1 MIGAYMRAAV
11 VFEAGGPEQ
20 LVVTE
25 VPTPEVKPGWTLVR
39 VRGFGIN
46 HSELFTRQG
55 LSPSVSFPR
64 ILGIECAGEVAKTT
78 DRIRLPEGQ
87 TVISIMGKMGRAF
100 DGGYAEY
107 CLLPNEQICPVAWD
121 GDWATLAAIPETY
134 YTAWLS
140 LKNLRIERGNRLL
153 VRGGT
158 AGVGVAFLRLVH
170 ATGLPVTVS
179 GTSRSA
185 AKQERLLS
193 TGFDDVVVDA
203 DGVLQTGACFDRVLE
218 LIGPKTLKDSCRHTT
233 EGGIVCST
241 GQLGGQWYMDD
252 DFSPIDDLP
261 PNGYLT
267 SAYSGNVSPEL
278 MQGLLDYIRERHVDV
293 APERT
298 YTLDQVA
305 DAHRYLESSHSFGK
319 VVCVTG

>member
-1 MIGAYMRAAV
+1 MRAAV
-11 VFEAGGPEQ
+11 VFEVGGPEK
-20 LVVTE
+20 LVVME
-25 VPTPEVKPGWTLVR
+25 VPTPEVKTNWTLVR

-55 LSPSVSFPR
+55 LSPSVRFPR
-64 ILGIECAGEVAKTT
+64 ILGIECVGEVAQTT
-78 DRIRLPEGQ
+78 DPDRLPQGQ
-87 TVISIMGKMGRAF
+87 TVVSIMGEMGRAF

-107 CLLPNEQICPVAWD
+107 CLLPNEQVCPVEWD

-140 LKNLRIERGNRLL
+140 LKNLRVESGNRLL

-158 AGVGVAFLRLVH
+158 AGVGVAFSRLAH
-170 ATGLPVTVS
+170 AARLSVTVC
-179 GTSRSA
+179 GTTRSV

-193 TGFDDVVVDA
+193 AGFDDAVVDA
-203 DGVLQTGACFDRVLE
+203 DGALQTDESFDRILE

-233 EGGIVCST
+233 EGGIVCAI
-241 GQLGGQWYMDD
+241 GLLGGKWYMDD

-261 PNGYLT
+261 RNGYLT
-267 SAYSGNVSPEL
+267 SAYSGNVSPSL
-278 MQGLLDYIRERHVDV
+278 MQELLDYIRERAVDI
-293 APERT
+293 APERV
-298 YTLDQVA
+298 YTLDQVV

-319 VVCVTG
+319 VVCVTE